1 MVGHP
6 ISTLAYR
13 SVTVLIACDKY
24 HVDVIGDKLGG
35 SGGAH
40 WAISIHARGIHPGWL
55 WPVDGFA
62 FNKERKNPLD
72 PDQIFFFRKGSERH
86 FQPCPISEKRCT

>member
-1 MVGHP
+1 M
-6 ISTLAYR
+6 
-13 SVTVLIACDKY
+13 
-24 HVDVIGDKLGG
+24 DVIGDKLGG

-62 FNKERKNPLD
+62 FNKERKDPLD
-72 PDQIFFFRKGSERH
+72 PYQNIFFEKDLRDIFNLVR
-86 FQPCPISEKRCT
+86 FQEKDAHSSRIEIHENVCKLKEARQTRFCDK